1 MSLKIVDN
9 KELLKGAK
17 SVLST
22 NNVGGLIIPAQG
34 LYPHTVLWDSCFIAV
49 GLSHYDLKLA
59 QAQVEHFF
67 SAQWQDGMVPN
78 IIFNKRFRYFWDR
91 WIWRSWISVN
101 SQPGIPTSGITQPP
115 MLTEAVVRIG
125 KQLTPAERM
134 LWYKSVI
141 ENLVAY
147 HSWLYEYRD
156 LNHNGLITL
165 IHPWETGLD
174 NTPPWLASLRHQ
186 HNPFLLNLIGW
197 LKIDKVA
204 DHLRIDAHYVDPK
217 QRSTTLEALRLY
229 DALRLIRR
237 KRYDNAKILKHPTFA
252 IEDIAYNSIFIRA
265 NALLCEIADAIDY
278 QLPQNLLSNM
288 HLSRQNLNQLWD
300 DERKSYFSRSHKTKN
315 LLKEDSIASL
325 LPLYS
330 GAISKAQADLIV
342 KAMQDKTL
350 YQTKFPLPSVPIN
363 SSWFKPMRYW
373 QGPTWININWL
384 LIDGLERYGY
394 KQLASELSEQT
405 IRLVKNSGF
414 NEYFNPIDG
423 SAAGVHDFSWTAA
436 LTIDLLL
443 NKTDQKNN

>member
-1 MSLKIVDN
+1 MPQNIN
-9 KELLKGAK
+9 QNNELLHKAK
-17 SVLST
+17 KVLSN
-22 NNVGGLIIPAQG
+22 NNVVGRIIPAQG
-34 LYPHTVLWDSCFIAV
+34 LYPHCVLWDSCFIAT

-59 QAQVEHFF
+59 KAQVEQFF

-78 IIFNKRFRYFWDR
+78 ILFNKDFKYFWDR
-91 WIWRSWISVN
+91 WIWRSWISPN
-101 SQPGIPTSGITQPP
+101 AQAKIPTSGITQPP
-115 MLTEAVVRIG
+115 MLAEAIVRIG
-125 KQLTPAERM
+125 KQLAPKERA

-141 ENLVAY
+141 EHLIAY

-156 LNHNGLITL
+156 LSHNGLITL

-186 HNPFLLNLIGW
+186 HNPFYLNLIGW
-197 LKIDKVA
+197 LKIDKLA

-265 NALLCEIADAIDY
+265 NTHLRDIADTINY
-278 QLPQNLLSNM
+278 QLPECLIANM
-288 HLSRQNLNQLWD
+288 RASERNLNQLWD
-300 DERKSYFSRSHKTKN
+300 DERKSFYSRSHKTKN
-315 LLKEDSIASL
+315 LLREDSIASL

-330 GAISKAQADLIV
+330 GAITKTQADLIV
-342 KAMQDKTL
+342 KTMQDQSL

-405 IRLVKNSGF
+405 IKLVKNSGF

-423 SAAGVHDFSWTAA
+423 CAAGVHDFSWTAA
-436 LTIDLLL
+436 LIIDLLS
-443 NKTDQKNN
+443 KTKGE

>member
-1 MSLKIVDN
+1 MHN

-78 IIFNKRFRYFWDR
+78 IIFNKLFRYFWDR

-115 MLTEAVVRIG
+115 MLAEAVVRIG

-134 LWYKSVI
+134 LWYRRVI
-141 ENLVAY
+141 EHLVDY

-237 KRYDNAKILKHPTFA
+237 KRYDNAKILIHPTFA

-265 NALLCEIADAIDY
+265 NTLLCEIADDIDY

-288 HLSRQNLNQLWD
+288 HLTRQNLNQLWD
-300 DERKSYFSRSHKTKN
+300 DERKSFFSRSHKTKN

-405 IRLVKNSGF
+405 INLVKNSGF

-443 NKTDQKNN
+443 NKTDQKK

>member
-1 MSLKIVDN
+1 MSLKIVPN

-17 SVLST
+17 SVLAT

-49 GLSHYDLKLA
+49 GLSQYDLKLA

-115 MLTEAVVRIG
+115 MLAEAVVRIG

-197 LKIDKVA
+197 LKIDKIA

-265 NALLCEIADAIDY
+265 NTLLCEIADAIDY
-278 QLPQNLLSNM
+278 QLPQSLLSNM
-288 HLSRQNLNQLWD
+288 HLTRQNLNQLWD
-300 DERKSYFSRSHKTKN
+300 DERKSFFSRSHKTKN

-330 GAISKAQADLIV
+330 GAISKDQADLIV

-405 IRLVKNSGF
+405 INLVKNSGF

-436 LTIDLLL
+436 LIIDLLA
-443 NKTDQKNN
+443 KTK